1 MAILRQARGIGAVGS
16 ILILAG
22 VVANAAAGLLS
33 SVAGLILVLIAVKFI
48 GEIVKDRELYGNMT
62 MAVALALIGAV
73 IGFLFVFGGFLSFVG
88 SSSTTTSRSDLFAL
102 FSNLIGSILP
112 GLVVAWIFFL
122 LSSVLVRKCYDSIAT
137 HLGEDL
143 FDTTG
148 KLFLIGAA
156 LTIVV
161 GVGLII
167 LFVASALQVAAF
179 LSLPDEK
186 RTG

>member
-1 MAILRQARGIGAVGS
+1 MD
-16 ILILAG
+16 
-22 VVANAAAGLLS
+22 LLFF
-33 SVAGLILVLIAVKFI
+33 VAGLILVLIAVKFV
-48 GEIVKDRELYGNMT
+48 GEIVKDRELYGNMAI
-62 MAVALALIGAV
+62 AVALAIIGAV
-73 IGFLFVFGGFLSFVG
+73 VGSLFVFSGFLSFLG
-88 SSSTTTSRSDLFAL
+88 SGSTATSSSDLFAL
-102 FSNLIGSILP
+102 FSDLIGRILL

-122 LSSVLVRKCYDSIAT
+122 LSSVLVKRCYDSIAT

-143 FDTTG
+143 FSTTG

-161 GVGLII
+161 GVGLLII
-167 LFVASALQVAAF
+167 FVALALQIAAF

>member
-1 MAILRQARGIGAVGS
+1 MANLRQARGTGAVGS

-22 VVANAAAGLLS
+22 VVANTAVAVVLS
-33 SVAGLILVLIAVKFI
+33 IAGLILVLIAVKFI

-73 IGFLFVFGGFLSFVG
+73 VGFLIVFSGFLSFVG
-88 SSSTTTSRSDLFAL
+88 SSSTTTSSSALLTSFSDL
-102 FSNLIGSILP
+102 IGRILP

-122 LSSVLVRKCYDSIAT
+122 LSSVLVKKCYDLIAT

-143 FDTTG
+143 FSTTG

-167 LFVASALQVAAF
+167 VFVASALQIAAF
-179 LSLPDEK
+179 LSIPDEK
-186 RTG
+186 R